1 MEALNEGCG
10 AATLRRDVTGGRCH
24 PSTPPRPP
32 ELERFAKGGSD
43 KLFSLIRL
51 KEFPLGAN
59 GVYLSQLSRPG
70 QEAVN
75 PRRREAAEGGRDT
88 SPAAGDER
96 RSDTTSRHK
105 RGARERQPSISN
117 YTISFTYVPGPE
129 AAAGEASAG
138 AAPGLDA
145 LRC

>member
-1 MEALNEGCG
+1 MKVVERRPCG
-10 AATLRRDVTGGRCH
+10 GMSLAAAASLA
-24 PSTPPRPP
+24 TPPPRFP

-75 PRRREAAEGGRDT
+75 PGGVGGFGRRGAT

-96 RSDTTSRHK
+96 SRAAASRHK
-105 RGARERQPSISN
+105 RRARGRQPPSPIKQLRLLTRRDS
-117 YTISFTYVPGPE
+117 
-129 AAAGEASAG
+129 G
-138 AAPGLDA
+138 ATQG
-145 LRC
+145 